1 MATSLDQARQIAAEG
16 KEVFSSTEV
25 ALLEKNAEKLKSRY
39 EKASDRSDKLLR
51 KLLAGEED
59 LTKYRNE
66 LRTFT
71 TWLVKAQQSLDER
84 HKALGT
90 LQRNDTTK
98 EFVIDVIAHQADLRF
113 LGMAAQKFMDDSKD
127 HLSVLNEYRVSLPQR
142 LGHLEPRK
150 SSLVKQELQEV
161 TQAYQDLLAGANK
174 LSDRVAGVGG
184 RQKDYKDAL
193 DKARAWLKEAEIRAN
208 KCLAE
213 PVSAEPRAVEEQLLK
228 TKSLHSEFISNERLI
243 ITAVTTTMSLI
254 KSLEGELS
262 PQDAD
267 ALEMPAR
274 ELENKYRQLLD
285 ALGERCQA
293 LDTALVQSQ
302 GVQDALDNLGNWLNA
317 TEGQLK

>member
-1 MATSLDQARQIAAEG
+1 VATSLDQARQIAAEG
-16 KEVFSSTEV
+16 KEVFSSNEV
-25 ALLEKNAEKLKSRY
+25 ALLERNAEKLKSRY

-59 LTKYRNE
+59 LAKYRNE
-66 LRTFT
+66 LRNFT
-71 TWLVKAQQSLDER
+71 TWLVKAQQSLEER
-84 HKALGT
+84 EKSLGT
-90 LQRNDTTK
+90 LQRNDSTK

-113 LGMAAQKFMDDSKD
+113 LGMAAQKFMEDSKD
-127 HLSVLNEYRVSLPQR
+127 YLSVLNEYRVSLPQR
-142 LGHLEPRK
+142 LPHLEPRK

-193 DKARAWLKEAEIRAN
+193 DKARAWLKEAEPRAN

-243 ITAVTTTMSLI
+243 ITAVQTTMSLI

-262 PQDAD
+262 AQDAD

-317 TEGQLK
+317 SEGQLK